1 MAKSLRNWLIQHA
14 SVKSITVTVLVLTLF
29 VNEYLVYWVQSSRW
43 PVFPEVDRKKE
54 MVVLLVSDPQLQGI
68 QDEPGFP
75 VGMVARW
82 DVDRYLSKTFQLAY
96 SYSQPDIVVF
106 LGDLMDEGSKASPD
120 EYQSYFTRF
129 NSIFHSA
136 KNSKVIYIPGD
147 NDIGGEGRDFK
158 TFKKVSRFENHFGN
172 VSGVVNTRFIDI
184 LKLDIS
190 LHTDV
195 PRGTEEKLKEYKSKM
210 NSPFRIIISHETMLP
225 KLKVYIYPIIKE
237 IKPQLLFSGHWHK
250 SMHFVCDSCLSDNA
264 DTSHWP
270 VHRRELSDIDDY
282 MYMDLTNSQGIQ
294 ELMIPTCSYRMGV
307 TDIGYGVALINKE
320 KTVRYTVLWLPRRY
334 DVLYAYIYIG
344 IFLLIFY
351 IFGRLCLPKLL
362 YSSVKRPYYKYR

>member
-1 MAKSLRNWLIQHA
+1 MYIMAKSPGNWLIRHA

-43 PVFPEVDRKKE
+43 PVFPEVDRQKE

-68 QDEPGFP
+68 RDEPGFP

-136 KNSKVIYIPGD
+136 KKS
-147 NDIGGEGRDFK
+147 
-158 TFKKVSRFENHFGN
+158 
-172 VSGVVNTRFIDI
+172 
-184 LKLDIS
+184 KLDVS

-195 PRGTEEKLKEYKSKM
+195 PRGTQEKLKEYKSKM
-210 NSPFRIIISHETMLP
+210 NSPFRVIISHETMLP

-270 VHRRELSDIDDY
+270 VHRRELSDINDY
-282 MYMDLTNSQGIQ
+282 MYLDLTNSQGIQ

-307 TDIGYGVALINKE
+307 TDIGYGVAIINKE

-334 DVLYAYIYIG
+334 DVLYAYIFVV
-344 IFLLIFY
+344 IFLLIFN
-351 IFGRLCLPKLL
+351 IFGKLCFPKLL
-362 YSSVKRPYYKYR
+362 YNYRPYYKYR